1 MKSKLYLGS
10 QDLQTEF
17 MVLGEDGCLSCWD
30 IQGKTNK
37 TTVRLKGEGK
47 ELKWLVSDELKALYR
62 INKDYSEL

>member
-1 MKSKLYLGS
+1 MNEQQTKCGMKSRLYLGS
-10 QDLQTEF
+10 RDLQTEF

-47 ELKWLVSDELKALYR
+47 ELKWLVSGR
-62 INKDYSEL
+62 